1 MDRIATIA
9 RYTALEAL
17 RTRLPILLIVA
28 LALTLCAA
36 FFVSGLAVIEGSRF
50 LTTFYAAAS
59 RLAVVFIV
67 AAHVLASL
75 CREFDD
81 KGLDVFLA
89 LDLPRPHYILGKIAG
104 YIIIAACAAAL
115 ASLPLLM
122 MASIVPIAAC
132 VQWLL
137 ALMLELA
144 VVSAFALFCA
154 IAFGQFSPAAAM
166 TFAFYLL
173 ARSLTAIQLISA
185 HPLSGADTLSSQVG
199 RWLAEALALV
209 MPALDRWPQT
219 AWLIDAPLAWSAHA
233 TLLLQGALYVALLTG
248 AAMVDFQR
256 RNF

>member
-17 RTRLPILLIVA
+17 RTRLPILLIAA

-50 LTTFYAAAS
+50 LTSFYAAAS

-75 CREFDD
+75 RREFDD

-89 LDLPRPHYILGKIAG
+89 LDLPRSHYILGKIAG
-104 YIIIAACAAAL
+104 YVLIAMCAAIL
-115 ASLPLLM
+115 ASLPLLVM
-122 MASIVPIAAC
+122 PVPMVAC

-137 ALMLELA
+137 ALALELA
-144 VVSAFALFCA
+144 VVAAFALFCA
-154 IAFGQFSPAAAM
+154 MAFGQFSPAAAL

-185 HPLSGADTLSSQVG
+185 HPLSGADTLTSQLG
-199 RWLAEALALV
+199 RWTADTLALV